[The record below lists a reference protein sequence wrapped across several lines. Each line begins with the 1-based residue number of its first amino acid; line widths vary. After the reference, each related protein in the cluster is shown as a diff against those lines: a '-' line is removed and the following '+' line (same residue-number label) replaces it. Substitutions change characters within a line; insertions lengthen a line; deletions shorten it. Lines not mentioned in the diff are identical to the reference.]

1 MFLVYC
7 IIAAVVLGYLTGG
20 RLSNYL
26 NAPLKMVLLPSF
38 AFLIEAS
45 FGIVFSPA
53 SPFNASHLGY
63 FVCAEYLILA
73 VFVIANHKQRG
84 MKLLGAATVL
94 NCAAISANGFR
105 MPVSPVIY
113 NYPALSSF
121 VERIQSGELIEYTLV
136 NWDAPLWF
144 LGDTVPLFSG
154 LASAGDF
161 LMALAM
167 FIIIFS
173 LMKTKKNTSDSSA
186 DAA

>member
-7 IIAAVVLGYLTGG
+7 IIAAVVFGYLTGG
-20 RLSNYL
+20 RLGNYL
-26 NAPLKMVLLPSF
+26 NAPLKMVLLPSL

-45 FGIVFSPA
+45 FGILFAPDSIL
-53 SPFNASHLGY
+53 NASHLGF

-73 VFVIANHKQRG
+73 VFVIVNHRQRG
-84 MKLLGAATVL
+84 MKLLGAATAL
-94 NCAAISANGFR
+94 NFAAISANGFR

-113 NYPALSSF
+113 NYPALSHF
-121 VERIQSGELIEYTLV
+121 VERIESGKLIEYTLV
-136 NWDAPLWF
+136 DWEAPLWF
-144 LGDTVPLFSG
+144 LGDTVPLFGG

-161 LMALAM
+161 LMAIAL

-173 LMKTKKNTSDSSA
+173 LMKAKSDNSNTPA